1 MDKRQARRKALMKS
15 TEKEKGGFGKPLYPN
30 TRQWIADGLDCW
42 LFSPPDRISPKGR
55 SRFFCKGKRK

>member
-30 TRQWIADGLDCW
+30 TRQRIADRLDCW
-42 LFSPPDRISPKGR
+42 LFSPVNKER
-55 SRFFCKGKRK
+55 KGK